1 MICLCI
7 IQTSIFVY
15 RPDILWDFGN
25 SNDIVITPS
34 GAISCITRCSLRN
47 VLKLLKAT
55 NPAEEIVLALQS
67 SRLLRSYDLE
77 KLQQQQQQQRQ
88 EHQEQLHHLLEHGH
102 RRPIIQDKIRH
113 ARTDTDLL
121 KSKYS
126 AVTNSVYEGTCETS
140 GQVRRELC
148 TKVVEAYYQ
157 SMHHRRLNKLF
168 RSSLIVK

>member
-7 IQTSIFVY
+7 NQTSIFVC

-47 VLKLLKAT
+47 VLKLLEAT
-55 NPAEEIVLALQS
+55 NPAEEIVFALQS

-77 KLQQQQQQQRQ
+77 KLQQQQQQRQ

-102 RRPIIQDKIRH
+102 RRPIIQDKIRN

-121 KSKYS
+121 NIVHSQTASMKAHAKHPGKCDVNY
-126 AVTNSVYEGTCETS
+126 APS
-140 GQVRRELC
+140 GG
-148 TKVVEAYYQ
+148 
-157 SMHHRRLNKLF
+157 
-168 RSSLIVK
+168 SLLPVHAPPTIKQIIS